1 MLTVLRG
8 LPHCFATDTEE
19 DGNWVFCLLF
29 QRYEELSEKWD
40 AAKRGVRQEDHELL
54 REKVALQQEL
64 IRRQDEYADQKRQ
77 HHADQE
83 NKVGGVAVKD
93 QPIK

>member
-1 MLTVLRG
+1 LQLTLKKMVTVL
-8 LPHCFATDTEE
+8 
-19 DGNWVFCLLF
+19 CLLF

-83 NKVGGVAVKD
+83 NKVGGGCSEGSTNQIATISLLVQAG
-93 QPIK
+93 